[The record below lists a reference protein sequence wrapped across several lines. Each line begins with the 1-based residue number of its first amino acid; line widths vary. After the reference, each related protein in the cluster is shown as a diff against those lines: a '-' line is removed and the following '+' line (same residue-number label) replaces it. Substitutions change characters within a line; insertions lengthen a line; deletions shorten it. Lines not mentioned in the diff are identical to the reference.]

1 LHWHPIWNKLVQS
14 FASIV
19 LLGYEIIHDT
29 STVLFLRCT
38 FDWVVVVCRIQQTY
52 NQSISVSRVFLS
64 GTALARSSPGPPD
77 SPTQGKPKG
86 EVIQCTY
93 DFLLFQPE
101 GADVFLSASQ
111 SEPTFFQPEWA
122 DGQKVKREGAASRR
136 ADSPAKRD

>member
-1 LHWHPIWNKLVQS
+1 MHLRLGGGCLPNSADLQS
-14 FASIV
+14 EYFS
-19 LLGYEIIHDT
+19 L
-29 STVLFLRCT
+29 
-38 FDWVVVVCRIQQTY
+38 
-52 NQSISVSRVFLS
+52 QSFLS